1 MIQKRLDTL
10 NAIRRENPCLQRYM
24 TDLLNEMEELNYTV
38 GVESV
43 SKSSNIDRTTL
54 MRLCDAFAVAKM
66 YSEKYDL
73 DISELIEFV
82 SEKTLEILSKDETI
96 LTAPFKERIKY
107 LIRQQ
112 FPFRNALL
120 SRSGRKNMA
129 SYEMCDKY
137 IKTGYVDGNKSSWYE
152 WASNNPELN
161 IPILFTKDPNII
173 FSEIEA
179 KFEEK
184 ELLEL
189 LNTQIPKALETLTPR
204 EKKVIELRYGF
215 EDGIEHD
222 LEQVGNHF
230 GTTRERIRQIEAK
243 AIRKLHSRKC
253 LKLLCDWYADEHRQ
267 RAFWYIKPYKT
278 ADDFDSLIY
287 WQPYCICGYQM
298 KRRKN
303 IVIDGEKMTV
313 FCCQSCGRI
322 YRITG
327 RKLSALHGYRSTCHP
342 KDDML
347 GES

>member
-10 NAIRRENPCLQRYM
+10 NAIRRENPCLRRYM

-38 GVESV
+38 GTVGVEGV

-54 MRLCDAFAVAKM
+54 IRLCDAFDVAKM

-96 LTAPFKERIKY
+96 LTAPFKERIKH

-137 IKTGYVDGNKSSWYE
+137 IKTGYVDGNKSSWDE

-184 ELLEL
+184 ELL
-189 LNTQIPKALETLTPR
+189 NTQIPKALETLTPR

-215 EDGIEHD
+215 EDGIEYD
-222 LEQVGNHF
+222 LDQVACYYGVQ
-230 GTTRERIRQIEAK
+230 RERIWQIEAK
-243 AIRKLHSRKC
+243 AIRKLRSRKA
-253 LKLLCDWYADEHRQ
+253 LKLLYRLAD
-267 RAFWYIKPYKT
+267 
-278 ADDFDSLIY
+278 
-287 WQPYCICGYQM
+287 
-298 KRRKN
+298 
-303 IVIDGEKMTV
+303 
-313 FCCQSCGRI
+313 
-322 YRITG
+322 
-327 RKLSALHGYRSTCHP
+327 
-342 KDDML
+342 
-347 GES
+347 